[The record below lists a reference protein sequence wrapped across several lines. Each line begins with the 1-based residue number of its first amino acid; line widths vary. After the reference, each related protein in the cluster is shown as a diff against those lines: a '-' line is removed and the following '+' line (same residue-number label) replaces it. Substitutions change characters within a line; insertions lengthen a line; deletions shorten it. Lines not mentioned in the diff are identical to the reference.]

1 MNVKQKDRRVIV
13 MAEYLFANPAVT
25 SAEITAKFVPE
36 WQLSVRTCRRIMSK
50 AREHNEEL
58 IQKHEASVA
67 KQAISS
73 ITESAQRAVL
83 SREEA
88 LAILSEIA
96 NDKNEDGSDKANKA
110 SHRDRI
116 AAVSKLADLRGWNAP
131 QKIAETDSQGNDLA
145 QPLTAERKKQILKEL
160 EL

>member
-25 SAEITAKFVPE
+25 SAEIMAEFVPK

-58 IQKHEASVA
+58 IQRHEANVA
-67 KQAISS
+67 KEAVSS
-73 ITESAQRAVL
+73 ITESAKRAVL

-88 LAILSEIA
+88 LEILSEIA
-96 NDKNEDGSDKANKA
+96 KDKNKVSN
-110 SHRDRI
+110 RDRI
-116 AAVSKLADLRGWNAP
+116 TAVSKLSEMRGWNAP